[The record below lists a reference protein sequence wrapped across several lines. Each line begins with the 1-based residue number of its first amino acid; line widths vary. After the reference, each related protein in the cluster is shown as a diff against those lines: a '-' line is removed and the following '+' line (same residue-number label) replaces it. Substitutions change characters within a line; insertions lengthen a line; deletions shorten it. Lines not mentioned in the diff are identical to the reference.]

1 MAKQTKLA
9 VNLAQDFTADEKA
22 QGRANLGL
30 ADVAASGSY
39 NDLSDK
45 PSIPAAPVQSNWT
58 ESDTSS
64 LAYIRNKPNLATV
77 ATSGSYTDLTNKP
90 VIPPGQLQ
98 SDWAQADSTD
108 VTFIKNKP
116 DLSVYA
122 TQTDLSGKQ
131 DVLTAGPNI
140 DITNNVISTEQVMVT
155 AGTGIT
161 VAQSYNPT
169 SNVVSYEVSSAATA
183 PEVFYAEYNVA
194 TVSDIS
200 AAKTAGKLV
209 YTLIPGTYY
218 PTVAYLR
225 ETTRNGAAANF
236 ASPVSDNGAVKVA
249 SVDDNGTW
257 SSVTLNLAT
266 MGDIS
271 PHKVAF
277 VDTGDSYTIVEN
289 YRSQG
294 YEIILT
300 VDSDTVRQY
309 FRLVQKNPDGSM
321 EFSCL
326 RPGSGFISG
335 YTYHLQTNDVWTR
348 TDTAVRNYTGIQIDG
363 IGRNLHLNQYN
374 YVQTNIPGGIW
385 NAPTAQSNNFVVL
398 SGADFAGAY
407 RLAVRHNPNDTYELA
422 LIYTASGM
430 SSTIT
435 FIGTETVV
443 STGNAVTVNQACYIG
458 ERSYYT
464 PSVRFG
470 YNVST
475 VFDPTQHKAIYYS
488 GLANIGPCSDTK
500 IAIWNDDGTVKVGFT
515 SVEVGKVGSTL

>member
-1 MAKQTKLA
+1 MARQNKLLLNIDQQTT
-9 VNLAQDFTADEKA
+9 NEEKA

-30 ADVAASGSY
+30 ATVAATGSY
-39 NDLSDK
+39 SDLSNK
-45 PSIPAAPVQSNWT
+45 PTIPAAPVQSDWSVTDNQ
-58 ESDTSS
+58 S
-64 LAYIRNKPNLATV
+64 LAYIKNKPT
-77 ATSGSYTDLTNKP
+77 
-90 VIPPGQLQ
+90 IPAAQVQSSWTQ
-98 SDWAQADSTD
+98 SDTTAPDY
-108 VTFIKNKP
+108 IRNKP

-122 TQTDLSGKQ
+122 TQSDLANKQ

-155 AGTGIT
+155 AGTGVT

-169 SNVVSYEVSSAATA
+169 SNVIEYEVSSAASA
-183 PEVFYAEYNVA
+183 PEVYYAEYNVA
-194 TVSDIS
+194 TVPDIS

-225 ETTRNGAAANF
+225 ETTRNGAKANF
-236 ASPVSDNGAVKVA
+236 ASPVSDAGSVKVA
-249 SVDDNGTW
+249 SVDDDGVW
-257 SSVTLNLAT
+257 SNETLNLAT

-277 VDTGDSYTIVEN
+277 VDTGDSYQVVEN

-300 VDSDTVRQY
+300 VDSETVRQY

-335 YTYHLQTNDVWTR
+335 YSYHLQTNSVWTR
-348 TDTAVRNYTGIQIDG
+348 TDTAVRNYTGVQIDG
-363 IGRNLHLNQYN
+363 VGRNLHLNQNN
-374 YVQTNIPGGIW
+374 YIQTNIPGGIW
-385 NAPTAQSNNFVVL
+385 DAPTTQSNNFTAL

-430 SSTIT
+430 SSYIT

-443 STGNAVTVNQACYIG
+443 GTNNSVTVNQAAYIS
-458 ERSYYT
+458 ERVYYT

-470 YNVST
+470 YNTST

-488 GLANIGPCSDTK
+488 GCAQIGPTSDTK
-500 IAIWNDDGTVKVGFT
+500 IAIWNDNGTIKVSFT
-515 SVEVGKVGSTL
+515 SIEVGKVGSTI

>member
-1 MAKQTKLA
+1 MARQNKLLLNIDQQTT
-9 VNLAQDFTADEKA
+9 NEEKA

-30 ADVAASGSY
+30 ATVAATGSY
-39 NDLSDK
+39 SDLSNK
-45 PSIPAAPVQSNWT
+45 PTIPAAQVQSSWT
-58 ESDTSS
+58 QSDTT
-64 LAYIRNKPNLATV
+64 APDYIR
-77 ATSGSYTDLTNKP
+77 
-90 VIPPGQLQ
+90 
-98 SDWAQADSTD
+98 
-108 VTFIKNKP
+108 NKP

-122 TQTDLSGKQ
+122 TQSDLANKQ

-155 AGTGIT
+155 AGTGVT

-169 SNVVSYEVSSAATA
+169 SNVIEYEVSSAASA
-183 PEVFYAEYNVA
+183 PEVYYAEYNVA
-194 TVSDIS
+194 TVPDIS

-225 ETTRNGAAANF
+225 ETTRNGAKANF
-236 ASPVSDNGAVKVA
+236 ASPVSDAGSVKVA
-249 SVDDNGTW
+249 SVDDDGVW
-257 SSVTLNLAT
+257 SNDTLNLAT

-277 VDTGDSYTIVEN
+277 VDTGDSYQVVEN

-294 YEIILT
+294 FEIILT
-300 VDSDTVRQY
+300 VDSETVRQY

-335 YTYHLQTNDVWTR
+335 YSYHLQTNSVWTR

-363 IGRNLHLNQYN
+363 IGRNLHLNQNN
-374 YVQTNIPGGIW
+374 YVQTNLPGGIW
-385 NAPTAQSNNFVVL
+385 DAPTTQSNNFTAI
-398 SGADFAGAY
+398 SGADFASAY
-407 RLAVRHNPNDTYELA
+407 RLGVRHNPGDTYEIA

-430 SSTIT
+430 SSYIT

-443 STGNAVTVNQACYIG
+443 GTNNSVTVNQAAYIN

-470 YNVST
+470 YNEST
-475 VFDPTQHKAIYYS
+475 VFNPTQHKAIYYT
-488 GLANIGPCSDTK
+488 GFGNIGTCCNCQ
-500 IAIWNDDGTVKVGFT
+500 IAIWNDNGNVKVGFT
-515 SVEVGKVGSTL
+515 AIEVGKVGSTI

>member
-1 MAKQTKLA
+1 MARQNKLLLNIDQQT
-9 VNLAQDFTADEKA
+9 TSEEKA

-30 ADVAASGSY
+30 ATVAATGNY
-39 NDLSDK
+39 GDLSGT
-45 PSIPAAPVQSNWT
+45 PTIPAAPVQSDWSVTDNQSLAFIKNKPSIPAAQVQSSWT
-58 ESDTSS
+58 QSDTS
-64 LAYIRNKPNLATV
+64 APDYIR
-77 ATSGSYTDLTNKP
+77 
-90 VIPPGQLQ
+90 
-98 SDWAQADSTD
+98 
-108 VTFIKNKP
+108 NKP

-122 TQTDLSGKQ
+122 TQSDLAGKQ
-131 DVLTAGPNI
+131 DVLTAGANI

-155 AGTGIT
+155 AGTGVT

-169 SNVVSYEVSSAATA
+169 SNVIEYEVSSAATA

-225 ETTRNGAAANF
+225 ETTRNGAKANF
-236 ASPVSDNGAVKVA
+236 ASPVSDSGSVKVA
-249 SVDDNGTW
+249 SVDNNGNW
-257 SSVTLNLAT
+257 SSDTLNLAT

-277 VDTGDSYTIVEN
+277 VDTGDSYTVVEN

-300 VDSDTVRQY
+300 VDSETVRQY

-335 YTYHLQTNDVWTR
+335 YTYHLRSNGTWTR

-363 IGRNLHLNQYN
+363 IGRQLHLNQNN
-374 YVQTNIPGGIW
+374 YVQTNLPGGIW
-385 NAPTAQSNNFVVL
+385 DAPTSQSNNFTIL

-407 RLAVRHNPNDTYELA
+407 KLAVRHNPGDTYEIA

-430 SSTIT
+430 SSYIT

-443 STGNAVTVNQACYIG
+443 STNNSVTVNQAAYIS
-458 ERSYYT
+458 ERVYYT

-470 YNVST
+470 YNTST

-488 GLANIGPCSDTK
+488 GVAQIGPTSDTK
-500 IAIWNDDGTVKVGFT
+500 IAIWNDNGTIKVSFT
-515 SVEVGKVGSTL
+515 SIEVGKVGSTI

>member
-1 MAKQTKLA
+1 MARQNKLLLNIDQQTT
-9 VNLAQDFTADEKA
+9 NEEKA

-30 ADVAASGSY
+30 ATVAATGSY
-39 NDLSDK
+39 SDLSNK
-45 PSIPAAPVQSNWT
+45 PTIPAAPVQSDWSVTDNQSLAFIKNKPTIPAAQVQSSWT
-58 ESDTSS
+58 QSDTS
-64 LAYIRNKPNLATV
+64 APDYIR
-77 ATSGSYTDLTNKP
+77 
-90 VIPPGQLQ
+90 
-98 SDWAQADSTD
+98 
-108 VTFIKNKP
+108 NKP

-122 TQTDLSGKQ
+122 TQSDLASKQ

-155 AGTGIT
+155 AGTGVT

-169 SNVVSYEVSSAATA
+169 SNVIEYEVSAAASA

-194 TVSDIS
+194 TVPDIS

-218 PTVAYLR
+218 PTIAYLR
-225 ETTRNGAAANF
+225 ETTRNGAKANF
-236 ASPVSDNGAVKVA
+236 ASPVSDAGSVKVA
-249 SVDDNGTW
+249 SVDDDGVW
-257 SSVTLNLAT
+257 SNETLNLAT

-277 VDTGDSYTIVEN
+277 VDTGDSYQVVEN

-300 VDSDTVRQY
+300 VDSETVRQY

-335 YTYHLQTNDVWTR
+335 YSYHLQTNSVWTR

-363 IGRNLHLNQYN
+363 IGRNLHLNQNN
-374 YVQTNIPGGIW
+374 YVQTNLPGGIW
-385 NAPTAQSNNFVVL
+385 DAPTTQSNNFTAI
-398 SGADFAGAY
+398 SGANFASAY
-407 RLAVRHNPNDTYELA
+407 RLGVRHNPGDTYEIA

-430 SSTIT
+430 SSSIT
-435 FIGTETVV
+435 FIGTETVIGTNN
-443 STGNAVTVNQACYIG
+443 SVTVNQAAYINDPT
-458 ERSYYT
+458 YYT

-470 YNVST
+470 YNNST
-475 VFDPTQHKAIYYS
+475 VFNPTQHKAIYYT
-488 GLANIGPCSDTK
+488 GFGNIGTCCNCQ
-500 IAIWNDDGTVKVGFT
+500 IAIWNDNGNVKVGFT
-515 SVEVGKVGSTL
+515 AIEVGKVGSTI

>member
-1 MAKQTKLA
+1 MAERQNKLLL
-9 VNLAQDFTADEKA
+9 NIEQGTTSEEKA
-22 QGRANLGL
+22 MGRLNLGL
-30 ADVAASGSY
+30 ATVAATGSY
-39 NDLSDK
+39 SDLTGK
-45 PSIPAAPVQSNWT
+45 PTIPAAPVQSDWNNND
-58 ESDTSS
+58 SAS
-64 LAYIRNKPNLATV
+64 LAYIK
-77 ATSGSYTDLTNKP
+77 NKP
-90 VIPPGQLQ
+90 VIPAAQVQ
-98 SDWAQADSTD
+98 SSWSQTDSSQPD
-108 VTFIKNKP
+108 YIRNKP

-122 TQTDLSGKQ
+122 TQTDLASKQ
-131 DVLTAGPNI
+131 DVLTAGANI

-161 VAQSYNPT
+161 VTQSFNPT
-169 SNVVSYEVSSAATA
+169 SNVIDYEVSSAASA

-257 SSVTLNLAT
+257 SSDTLNLAT
-266 MGDIS
+266 MSDIS

-277 VDTGDSYTIVEN
+277 VDTGDSYQIVEN

-294 YEIILT
+294 YEVILT
-300 VDSDTVRQY
+300 VDVDSVRQY
-309 FRLVQKNPDGSM
+309 FRLSQKNPDNSM
-321 EFSCL
+321 EFSCI

-335 YTYHLQTNDVWTR
+335 YTFHLSTNGTWTR
-348 TDTAVRNYTGIQIDG
+348 TDTAVRNYTGITIDG
-363 IGRNLHLNQYN
+363 IGRNLHLNQNN

-385 NAPTAQSNNFVVL
+385 DAPTAASNNFT
-398 SGADFAGAY
+398 AINDARFAAAY
-407 RLAVRHNPNDTYELA
+407 KLGVRHNPGDTYEIA
-422 LIYTASGM
+422 LIYTASGL

-443 STGNAVTVNQACYIG
+443 ATNNSVTVNQAAYINDPT
-458 ERSYYT
+458 YYT
-464 PSVRFG
+464 PTTRFG
-470 YNVST
+470 YNQST
-475 VFDPTQHKAIYYS
+475 VFDPAQHKAIYYT
-488 GLANIGPCSDTK
+488 GLGKIGTCCNCQ
-500 IAIWNDDGTVKVGFT
+500 IAIWNDNGTVKVGFT
-515 SVEVGKVGSTL
+515 ALEVGKVGATN

>member
-1 MAKQTKLA
+1 MARQNKLLLNIDQQTT
-9 VNLAQDFTADEKA
+9 NEEKA

-30 ADVAASGSY
+30 ATVAATGSY
-39 NDLSDK
+39 SDLSNK
-45 PSIPAAPVQSNWT
+45 PTIPAAPVQSDWSVTDNQSLAFIKNKPSIPAAQVQSSWT
-58 ESDTSS
+58 QSDTT
-64 LAYIRNKPNLATV
+64 APDYIR
-77 ATSGSYTDLTNKP
+77 
-90 VIPPGQLQ
+90 
-98 SDWAQADSTD
+98 
-108 VTFIKNKP
+108 NKP

-122 TQTDLSGKQ
+122 TQSDLANKQ

-155 AGTGIT
+155 AGTGVT

-169 SNVVSYEVSSAATA
+169 SNVIEYEVSSAASA
-183 PEVFYAEYNVA
+183 PEVYYAEYNVA
-194 TVSDIS
+194 TVPDIS

-225 ETTRNGAAANF
+225 ETTRNGAKANF
-236 ASPVSDNGAVKVA
+236 ASPVSDAGSVKVA
-249 SVDDNGTW
+249 SVDDDGVW
-257 SSVTLNLAT
+257 SNDTLNLAT

-277 VDTGDSYTIVEN
+277 VDTGDSYQVVEN

-294 YEIILT
+294 FEIILT
-300 VDSDTVRQY
+300 VDSETVRQY

-335 YTYHLQTNDVWTR
+335 YSYHLQTNSVWTR

-363 IGRNLHLNQYN
+363 IGRNLHLNQNN
-374 YVQTNIPGGIW
+374 YVQTNLPGGIW
-385 NAPTAQSNNFVVL
+385 DAPTTQSNNFTAI
-398 SGADFAGAY
+398 SGADFASAY
-407 RLAVRHNPNDTYELA
+407 RLGVRHNPGDTYEIA

-430 SSTIT
+430 SSYIT

-443 STGNAVTVNQACYIG
+443 GTNNSVTVNQAAYIN

-470 YNVST
+470 YNEST
-475 VFDPTQHKAIYYS
+475 VFNPTQHKAIYYT
-488 GLANIGPCSDTK
+488 GFGNIGTCCNCQ
-500 IAIWNDDGTVKVGFT
+500 IAIWNDNGNVKVGFT
-515 SVEVGKVGSTL
+515 AIEVGKVGSTI

>member
-1 MAKQTKLA
+1 MSRQNKLLLNIDQQTT
-9 VNLAQDFTADEKA
+9 NEEKA

-30 ADVAASGSY
+30 ATVAATGNY
-39 NDLSDK
+39 GDLSGT
-45 PSIPAAPVQSNWT
+45 PTIPAAPVQSDWSVTDNQSLAFIKNKPSIPAAQVQSSWT
-58 ESDTSS
+58 QSDTS
-64 LAYIRNKPNLATV
+64 APDYIR
-77 ATSGSYTDLTNKP
+77 
-90 VIPPGQLQ
+90 
-98 SDWAQADSTD
+98 
-108 VTFIKNKP
+108 NKP

-122 TQTDLSGKQ
+122 TQSDLASKQ

-155 AGTGIT
+155 AGTGVT
-161 VAQSYNPT
+161 VTQSYNPT
-169 SNVVSYEVSSAATA
+169 SNVIDYEVSAAASA
-183 PEVFYAEYNVA
+183 PEVYYAEYNVA

-236 ASPVSDNGAVKVA
+236 ASPVSDNGAVKIA
-249 SVDDNGTW
+249 SVDSQGTW
-257 SSVTLNLAT
+257 SSDTLNLAT
-266 MGDIS
+266 MGDVS

-277 VDTGDSYTIVEN
+277 VDTGDSYQVVEN

-294 YEIILT
+294 YEVILT

-335 YTYHLQTNDVWTR
+335 YTYHLNYLGAWTR

-363 IGRNLHLNQYN
+363 IGRNLHLNQNN
-374 YVQTNIPGGIW
+374 YVQTNLPGGIW
-385 NAPTAQSNNFVVL
+385 DAPTAQSNSFTAI
-398 SGADFAGAY
+398 SGANFASAY
-407 RLAVRHNPNDTYELA
+407 RLGVRHNPGDTYEIA

-430 SSTIT
+430 SSSIT

-443 STGNAVTVNQACYIG
+443 STSNTVTVNQAAYINDPT
-458 ERSYYT
+458 YYT
-464 PSVRFG
+464 PSTRFG
-470 YNVST
+470 YNNST
-475 VFDPTQHKAIYYS
+475 VFNPTNHKAIYYT
-488 GLANIGPCSDTK
+488 GLANIGTCCNCQ
-500 IAIWNDDGTVKVGFT
+500 IAIWNDNGTVKVGFT
-515 SVEVGKVGSTL
+515 AVEVGKVGSTI

>member
-1 MAKQTKLA
+1 MERQNKLLL
-9 VNLAQDFTADEKA
+9 NMNQNCTTAEQA

-30 ADVAASGSY
+30 ADVAASGDY
-39 NDLSDK
+39 NDLTNR
-45 PSIPAAPVQSNWT
+45 PTIPAAPVQSNWT
-58 ESDTSS
+58 EQDPTS
-64 LAYIRNKPNLATV
+64 LAFIQNKPN
-77 ATSGSYTDLTNKP
+77 
-90 VIPPGQLQ
+90 IPAAQVQ
-98 SDWAQADSTD
+98 SDWAQSDNANVS
-108 VTFIKNKP
+108 FIRNKP

-122 TQTDLSGKQ
+122 TQSDLASKQ
-131 DVLTAGPNI
+131 DVLTAGSNI
-140 DITNNVISTEQVMVT
+140 DITDNVISTEQVRVT
-155 AGTGIT
+155 AGTGVT

-169 SNVVSYEVSSAATA
+169 SNVIEYEVSAAASA

-194 TVSDIS
+194 TVPDIS

-225 ETTRNGAAANF
+225 ETTRNGAKANF
-236 ASPVSDNGAVKVA
+236 ASPVSDAGSVKVA
-249 SVDDNGTW
+249 SVDNNGTW
-257 SSVTLNLAT
+257 SSDTLNLAT

-277 VDTGDSYTIVEN
+277 VDTGDSYQVVEN

-300 VDSDTVRQY
+300 VDSDAVRQY
-309 FRLVQKNPDGSM
+309 FRLVQKNPDNSM

-335 YTYHLQTNDVWTR
+335 YTYHLNTNGVWTR

-363 IGRNLHLNQYN
+363 IGRNLHLNQNN
-374 YVQTNIPGGIW
+374 YVQTNLPGGIW
-385 NAPTAQSNNFVVL
+385 DAPTTQSNSFTAL

-422 LIYTASGM
+422 IIYTASGT

-443 STGNAVTVNQACYIG
+443 GTNNSVTVNQAAYIG
-458 ERSYYT
+458 ERVYYT

-470 YNVST
+470 YNTST

-488 GLANIGPCSDTK
+488 GVAQIGPTSDTK
-500 IAIWNDDGTVKVGFT
+500 IAIWNDNGTIKVSFT
-515 SVEVGKVGSTL
+515 SIEVGKVGSTI

>member
-1 MAKQTKLA
+1 MARQNKLLLNIDQQTT
-9 VNLAQDFTADEKA
+9 NEEKA

-30 ADVAASGSY
+30 ATVAATGNYS
-39 NDLSDK
+39 DLSGK
-45 PSIPAAPVQSNWT
+45 PTIPAAPVQSDWSVTDNQSLAFIKNKPSIPAAQVQSSWT
-58 ESDTSS
+58 QSDTS
-64 LAYIRNKPNLATV
+64 APDYIR
-77 ATSGSYTDLTNKP
+77 
-90 VIPPGQLQ
+90 
-98 SDWAQADSTD
+98 
-108 VTFIKNKP
+108 NKP

-122 TQTDLSGKQ
+122 TQSDLASKQ
-131 DVLTAGPNI
+131 DVLTAGANI

-155 AGTGIT
+155 AGTGVT

-169 SNVVSYEVSSAATA
+169 SNVIEYEVSAAASA
-183 PEVFYAEYNVA
+183 PEVYYAEYNVA

-209 YTLIPGTYY
+209 YTLIPGTYF

-225 ETTRNGAAANF
+225 ETTRNGAKANF
-236 ASPVSDNGAVKVA
+236 ASPVSDAGSVKVA
-249 SVDDNGTW
+249 SVDSDGVW
-257 SSVTLNLAT
+257 ASDTLNLAT

-277 VDTGDSYTIVEN
+277 VDTGDSYQVVEN

-335 YTYHLQTNDVWTR
+335 YSYHLQTNSVWTR

-363 IGRNLHLNQYN
+363 IGRNLHLNQNN
-374 YVQTNIPGGIW
+374 YVQTNLPGGIW
-385 NAPTAQSNNFVVL
+385 DAPTNQSNNFTAI
-398 SGADFAGAY
+398 SGADFASAY
-407 RLAVRHNPNDTYELA
+407 RLGVRHNPGDTYEIA

-430 SSTIT
+430 SSYIT

-443 STGNAVTVNQACYIG
+443 GTNNSVTVNQAAYIN

-470 YNVST
+470 YNNST
-475 VFDPTQHKAIYYS
+475 VFNPTQHKAIYYT
-488 GLANIGPCSDTK
+488 GFGNIGTCCNCQ
-500 IAIWNDDGTVKVGFT
+500 IAIWNDNGTVKVGFT
-515 SVEVGKVGSTL
+515 AIEVGKIGSTI

>member
-1 MAKQTKLA
+1 MAERQNKLLL
-9 VNLAQDFTADEKA
+9 NIDQGTTNDEKA
-22 QGRANLGL
+22 MGRHNLGL
-30 ADVAASGSY
+30 ATVAATGSY
-39 NDLSDK
+39 SDLSGTPSIPPAPVQSDWAETNTSALSYIQNK
-45 PSIPAAPVQSNWT
+45 PSIPAAQVQSSWT
-58 ESDTSS
+58 QSDNS
-64 LAYIRNKPNLATV
+64 APDYIRNKPDLSIYATR
-77 ATSGSYTDLTNKP
+77 TDLAN
-90 VIPPGQLQ
+90 
-98 SDWAQADSTD
+98 
-108 VTFIKNKP
+108 
-116 DLSVYA
+116 
-122 TQTDLSGKQ
+122 KQ
-131 DVLTAGPNI
+131 DVLTAGANI

-161 VAQSYNPT
+161 VTQSFNPT
-169 SNVVSYEVSSAATA
+169 SNVIDYEVSSAASA

-200 AAKTAGKLV
+200 AAKNSGKLV

-236 ASPVSDNGAVKVA
+236 ASPVSDAGAVKVA
-249 SVDDNGTW
+249 SVDDNGVWDNT
-257 SSVTLNLAT
+257 TLNLAT

-277 VDTGDSYTIVEN
+277 VDTGDSYQVVEN

-294 YEIILT
+294 YEVILT

-335 YTYHLQTNDVWTR
+335 YSFHLQTNSTWTR

-363 IGRNLHLNQYN
+363 IGRNLHLNQNN
-374 YVQTNIPGGIW
+374 YVQTNIPGGTW
-385 NAPTAQSNNFVVL
+385 NAPTTQSNNFEAI
-398 SGADFAGAY
+398 SGADFAGAF
-407 RLAVRHNPNDTYELA
+407 RLGCRHNPNDTYELA

-430 SSTIT
+430 YNTIT
-435 FIGTETVV
+435 FIGTETVI
-443 STGNAVTVNQACYIG
+443 STSNTITVNPAAYI
-458 ERSYYT
+458 ERAYYT

-470 YNVST
+470 YNAST

-488 GLANIGPCSDTK
+488 GLAGIGATSDTK
-500 IAIWNDDGTVKVGFT
+500 IAIWNDDGTIKVGFT
-515 SVEVGKVGSTL
+515 SVEVGKVGATN

>member
-1 MAKQTKLA
+1 MARQNKLLLNIDQQTT
-9 VNLAQDFTADEKA
+9 NEEKA

-30 ADVAASGSY
+30 ATVAATGSY
-39 NDLSDK
+39 SDLSNK
-45 PSIPAAPVQSNWT
+45 PTIPAAPVQSDWSVTDNQ
-58 ESDTSS
+58 S
-64 LAYIRNKPNLATV
+64 LAYIKNKPT
-77 ATSGSYTDLTNKP
+77 
-90 VIPPGQLQ
+90 IPAAQVQSSWTQ
-98 SDWAQADSTD
+98 SDTSAPDY
-108 VTFIKNKP
+108 IRNKP

-122 TQTDLSGKQ
+122 TQSDLASKQ

-155 AGTGIT
+155 AGTGVT

-169 SNVVSYEVSSAATA
+169 SNVVSYEVSAAASA
-183 PEVFYAEYNVA
+183 PEVYYAEYNVA
-194 TVSDIS
+194 TVPDIS

-218 PTVAYLR
+218 PTVSYLR
-225 ETTRNGAAANF
+225 ETTRNGAKANF
-236 ASPVSDNGAVKVA
+236 ASVVSDAGAVKVA
-249 SVDDNGTW
+249 SVDSDGVW
-257 SSVTLNLAT
+257 SNDTLNLAT

-277 VDTGDSYTIVEN
+277 VDTGDSYQVVEN

-300 VDSDTVRQY
+300 VDSETVRQY

-335 YTYHLQTNDVWTR
+335 YSYHLQTNSVWTR

-363 IGRNLHLNQYN
+363 IGRNLHLNQNN
-374 YVQTNIPGGIW
+374 YVQTNLPGGVFD
-385 NAPTAQSNNFVVL
+385 APTTQSNNFTAI
-398 SGADFAGAY
+398 SGANFASAY
-407 RLAVRHNPNDTYELA
+407 RLGVRHNPGDTYEIA

-430 SSTIT
+430 SSNIT

-443 STGNAVTVNQACYIG
+443 GTNNSVTVNQAAYINDPT
-458 ERSYYT
+458 YYT
-464 PSVRFG
+464 PTVRFG
-470 YNVST
+470 YNNST
-475 VFDPTQHKAIYYS
+475 VFNPTQHKAIYYT
-488 GLANIGPCSDTK
+488 GFGNIGTCCNCQ
-500 IAIWNDDGTVKVGFT
+500 IAIWNDNGNIKVGFT
-515 SVEVGKVGSTL
+515 AIEVGKIGSTI

>member
-1 MAKQTKLA
+1 MARQNKLLLNIDQQT
-9 VNLAQDFTADEKA
+9 TSEEKA

-30 ADVAASGSY
+30 ATVAASGSY
-39 NDLSDK
+39 NDLSNK
-45 PSIPAAPVQSNWT
+45 PTIPAAPVQSDWSVTDNQSLAFIKNKPTIPAAQVQSSWT
-58 ESDTSS
+58 QSDTT
-64 LAYIRNKPNLATV
+64 APDYIR
-77 ATSGSYTDLTNKP
+77 
-90 VIPPGQLQ
+90 
-98 SDWAQADSTD
+98 
-108 VTFIKNKP
+108 NKP

-122 TQTDLSGKQ
+122 TQSDLASKQ
-131 DVLTAGPNI
+131 DVLTAGANI

-155 AGTGIT
+155 AGTG
-161 VAQSYNPT
+161 VSVSQSYNPT
-169 SNVVSYEVSSAATA
+169 ANVIEYEVSAAASA
-183 PEVFYAEYNVA
+183 PEVYYAEYNVA
-194 TVSDIS
+194 TVPDIS

-225 ETTRNGAAANF
+225 ETTRNGAKANF
-236 ASPVSDNGAVKVA
+236 ASPVSDAGSVKVA
-249 SVDDNGTW
+249 SVDNNGTW
-257 SSVTLNLAT
+257 SSDTLNLAT

-277 VDTGDSYTIVEN
+277 VDTGDSYSVVEN
-289 YRSQG
+289 YRTQG

-335 YTYHLQTNDVWTR
+335 YTYHLSSNGNWTR

-363 IGRNLHLNQYN
+363 IGRNLHLNQNN
-374 YVQTNIPGGIW
+374 YVQTNLPGGIW
-385 NAPTAQSNNFVVL
+385 DAPTTQSNNFTIL

-407 RLAVRHNPNDTYELA
+407 KLAVRHNPNDTYELA

-430 SSTIT
+430 SSYIT

-443 STGNAVTVNQACYIG
+443 STNNSVTVNQAAYIS
-458 ERSYYT
+458 ERVYYT

-470 YNVST
+470 YNEST
-475 VFDPTQHKAIYYS
+475 VFNPTQHKAIYYS
-488 GLANIGPCSDTK
+488 GVAQIGPTSDTK
-500 IAIWNDDGTVKVGFT
+500 IAIWNDNGTIKVSFT
-515 SVEVGKVGSTL
+515 SIEVGKVGSTI

>member
-1 MAKQTKLA
+1 MERQNKLLLNMNQNCTPA
-9 VNLAQDFTADEKA
+9 EQA

-30 ADVAASGSY
+30 ADVAASGNY
-39 NDLSDK
+39 NDLTNR
-45 PSIPAAPVQSNWT
+45 PTIPAAPVQSNWT
-58 ESDTSS
+58 EQDPTS
-64 LAYIRNKPNLATV
+64 LAFIQ
-77 ATSGSYTDLTNKP
+77 NKP
-90 VIPPGQLQ
+90 VIPAAQVQ
-98 SDWAQADSTD
+98 SDWAQSDSSN
-108 VTFIKNKP
+108 VSFIRNKP

-122 TQTDLSGKQ
+122 TQSDLASKQ
-131 DVLTAGPNI
+131 DVLTAGSNI

-155 AGTGIT
+155 AGTGVT

-169 SNVVSYEVSSAATA
+169 SNVIEYEVSSAATA
-183 PEVFYAEYNVA
+183 PEVYYAEYNVA
-194 TVSDIS
+194 TVPDIS

-225 ETTRNGAAANF
+225 ETTRNGAKANF
-236 ASPVSDNGAVKVA
+236 ASPVSDAGSVKVA
-249 SVDDNGTW
+249 SVDDDGVW
-257 SSVTLNLAT
+257 SNETINLAT

-277 VDTGDSYTIVEN
+277 VDTGDSYQVVEN

-300 VDSDTVRQY
+300 VDSETVRQY

-335 YTYHLQTNDVWTR
+335 YTYHLNYLGVWTR

-363 IGRNLHLNQYN
+363 IGRNLHLNQNN
-374 YVQTNIPGGIW
+374 YVQTNLPGGIW
-385 NAPTAQSNNFVVL
+385 DAPTTQSNNFTAI
-398 SGADFAGAY
+398 SGANFASAY
-407 RLAVRHNPNDTYELA
+407 RLGVRHNPGDTYEIA
-422 LIYTASGM
+422 LIYTASSM
-430 SSTIT
+430 SSRIT

-443 STGNAVTVNQACYIG
+443 GTNNSVTVNQAAYINDPT
-458 ERSYYT
+458 YYT

-470 YNVST
+470 YNNST
-475 VFDPTQHKAIYYS
+475 VFNPTQHKAIYYT
-488 GLANIGPCSDTK
+488 GFGNIGTCCNCQ
-500 IAIWNDDGTVKVGFT
+500 IAIWNDNGNVKVGFT
-515 SVEVGKVGSTL
+515 AIEVGKVGSTI

>member
-1 MAKQTKLA
+1 MARQNKLLLNIDQQT
-9 VNLAQDFTADEKA
+9 TSEEKA

-30 ADVAASGSY
+30 ATVAATGSY
-39 NDLSDK
+39 SDLSGT
-45 PSIPAAPVQSNWT
+45 PTIPAAPVQSDWSVTDNQ
-58 ESDTSS
+58 S
-64 LAYIRNKPNLATV
+64 LAYIKNKPT
-77 ATSGSYTDLTNKP
+77 
-90 VIPPGQLQ
+90 IPAAQVQSSWTQ
-98 SDWAQADSTD
+98 SDTSAPDY
-108 VTFIKNKP
+108 IRNKP

-122 TQTDLSGKQ
+122 TQSDLASKQ

-155 AGTGIT
+155 AGTGVT

-194 TVSDIS
+194 TVPDIS

-225 ETTRNGAAANF
+225 ETTRNGAKANF
-236 ASPVSDNGAVKVA
+236 ASPVSDAGSVKVA
-249 SVDDNGTW
+249 SVDDDGVW
-257 SSVTLNLAT
+257 SNDTLNLAT

-277 VDTGDSYTIVEN
+277 VDTGDSYTVVEN

-300 VDSDTVRQY
+300 VDSETVRQY
-309 FRLVQKNPDGSM
+309 FRLVQKNPDNSM
-321 EFSCL
+321 EFSCI

-335 YTYHLQTNDVWTR
+335 YTYHLNSNSVWTR

-363 IGRNLHLNQYN
+363 IGRNLHLNQNN
-374 YVQTNIPGGIW
+374 YVQTNLPGGIW
-385 NAPTAQSNNFVVL
+385 DAPTAQSNNFTIL

-407 RLAVRHNPNDTYELA
+407 KLAVRHNPGDTYELA
-422 LIYTASGM
+422 IIYTASGM
-430 SSTIT
+430 SSYIT

-443 STGNAVTVNQACYIG
+443 STNNSVTVNQAAYIG
-458 ERSYYT
+458 ERVYYT

-470 YNVST
+470 YNSST

-488 GLANIGPCSDTK
+488 GCAQIGPTSDTK
-500 IAIWNDDGTVKVGFT
+500 IAIWNDNGTIKVSFT
-515 SVEVGKVGSTL
+515 SIEVGKVGSTI